1 MNLTKQALFAAVLA
15 GSAIMTGCG
24 DSGSSSSSSNNDNN
38 NAVTD
43 AACADLNGT
52 MNTAGTECTLKGT
65 LTKSTTLSKDVTYIL
80 KGLVKVGGGDSQLA
94 SEAQVQDAKD
104 NGMTLTIPAG
114 TQIKGMEASA
124 LVITRGSKI
133 MAEGTAAEPIV
144 FSSIDDGENGS
155 GEWGGLVLQGFGVT
169 NQCPD
174 TGICNILGEG
184 GVGFYGGT
192 DNTDNSG
199 TLKYVVVTEGGY
211 AVSLDNELNG
221 VSFMGVGS
229 GTTVDFLQVNE
240 NADDGVEFWG
250 GAVVV
255 KHLVITKA
263 EDDSID
269 WDQGFVG
276 GVQYGIVVQKQDL
289 GIVGK
294 TVDKGIESDN
304 DGNSMDNDP
313 RSMPTIANVT
323 FKLNPETIGVHHRE
337 GTGVKAYNNILIGA
351 VDCFR
356 VQHQPTLDQVTAGDL
371 SWVNSIAKCTNAAH
385 DTASQALLDSQ
396 NSSINTAATG
406 TLDADYTWS
415 VDGEATNKTF
425 TADNTAVESNSYVGA
440 VDPAASTFWYAG
452 WTVAGSL

>member
-1 MNLTKQALFAAVLA
+1 MNLTKQALFAAVVA
-15 GSAIMTGCG
+15 GSAMMTGCG
-24 DSGSSSSSSNNDNN
+24 DSGSSSSSANDNN

-43 AACADLNGT
+43 AACIDFDGT
-52 MNTAGTECTLKGT
+52 MNAAGTECTLSKV
-65 LTKSTTLSKDVTYIL
+65 LTKSTTLSKNITYIL
-80 KGLVKVGGGDSQLA
+80 DGLVKVGNGDSQLVTQT
-94 SEAQVQDAKD
+94 QVDAAVE
-104 NGMTLTIPAG
+104 NGVTLTIPAG
-114 TQIKGMEASA
+114 TKIKGLEASA
-124 LVITRGSKI
+124 LIITRGSKI

-144 FSSIDDGENGS
+144 FSSVDEGENGS

-174 TGICNILGEG
+174 TGLCNILGEG

-192 DNTDNSG
+192 DNTDSSG

-250 GAVVV
+250 GAVMV
-255 KHLVITKA
+255 KHLVITQA

-276 GVQYGIVVQKQDL
+276 GVQYGIVVQKQAL

-294 TVDKGIESDN
+294 TTDKGIESDN
-304 DGNSMDNDP
+304 DGAAMDNDP

-323 FKLNPETIGVHHRE
+323 FKLNPETIAVHHRE

-351 VDCFR
+351 LDCFR
-356 VQHQPTLDQVTAGDL
+356 VQHDATLAEVANGEL
-371 SWVNSIAKCTNAAH
+371 SWENSIAKCTNAAH
-385 DTASQALLDSQ
+385 DTASEALLNSQ
-396 NSSINTAATG
+396 TSSINTTATG
-406 TLDADYTWS
+406 SLNANYAWS
-415 VDGEATNKTF
+415 VAGEATNKTF
-425 TADNTAVESNSYVGA
+425 TADNSAVESNSYVGA
-440 VDPAASTFWYAG
+440 VDPAASSFWYAG
-452 WTVAGSL
+452 WTVSGSL